1 MGLLGVEIAIDKEP
15 LQVEA
20 QVSNFCQ
27 VNCSPGGKRR
37 ENILRS
43 AIRAL
48 NPRKDSTRPMRLSMD
63 LGGYRSLS
71 NTILASNQDRAVAFR
86 NMGKRTL
93 NPRLNRRGKQFRIPL
108 YGMDSDAACHESS
121 QAYTLG
127 LAMRVP
133 KPGGA
138 GEDCIFR
145 AVYLPLGH
153 LWGRRMS
160 QRRQNFFRSRGK
172 ICDINSLREWK
183 YFSTSVRQLP
193 PIRDDRQGI
202 HIGLSRSPIRHSN
215 C

>member
-27 VNCSPGGKRR
+27 VNRSPGGKRR

-133 KPGGA
+133 KPAEQERIAFSARYICHWDTFGEGGCRSEGKTFSVPEGKYA
-138 GEDCIFR
+138 TLIPYESGNIF
-145 AVYLPLGH
+145 PL
-153 LWGRRMS
+153 L
-160 QRRQNFFRSRGK
+160 
-172 ICDINSLREWK
+172 
-183 YFSTSVRQLP
+183 
-193 PIRDDRQGI
+193 
-202 HIGLSRSPIRHSN
+202 
-215 C
+215 